1 VTRARPFAAAALILA
16 ACRSVPPGPPAPVS
30 TGIPQGSPAA
40 LGFDSVALD
49 SVVTYLRTQ
58 VDSAFPGATVAIGR
72 HGRMALVA
80 AVGHYAVSDPRP
92 VTPQTLYDLASLTKV
107 VGWTTACMQLVDR
120 GRLDLDAPVSR
131 YVPEFRGPR
140 KDRVTIRNLL
150 THTAGFPPDLPIWQ
164 DTRNRDEAFA
174 LADTAA
180 LVNPPGQT
188 YVYSD
193 VSAIIGE
200 QVVERIT
207 GQRLDQ
213 YLAAHVFGPLGM
225 VATRYLPPAGWRAMI
240 APTEVDTILRHR
252 LLWGEVHDE
261 SADRLG
267 GVSGNAGLFS
277 NALDLSRFA
286 VMLLAGGAWDSLTV
300 VHAETV
306 TEFTRRQNLPPGS
319 SRALGWDTPSEPSSA
334 GTRMSDA
341 AFGHTGFTGT
351 SIWIDPGR
359 DLFVILLSNR
369 VNPTR
374 ANLRIARVRPHVAD
388 LVAAALTH
396 PEL

>member
-1 VTRARPFAAAALILA
+1 VTW
-16 ACRSVPPGPPAPVS
+16 
-30 TGIPQGSPAA
+30 
-40 LGFDSVALD
+40 
-49 SVVTYLRTQ
+49 YLRTQ

-80 AVGHYAVSDPRP
+80 AVGHYSTTDHRP
-92 VTPQTLYDLASLTKV
+92 VTPRTMYDLASLTKV
-107 VGWTTACMQLVDR
+107 VGWTTACMQLADR
-120 GRLDLDAPVSR
+120 GLLDLDAPVSR
-131 YVPEFRGPR
+131 YVAEFRWR
-140 KDRVTIRNLL
+140 NVTIRDLL
-150 THTAGFPPDLPIWQ
+150 THTAGFPPDLPLWQ
-164 DTRNRDEAFA
+164 DTKTREQAFA
-174 LADTAA
+174 LADTAPLA
-180 LVNPPGQT
+180 NPPGKS

-225 VATRYLPPAGWRAMI
+225 AATRYLPPDSWRALI

-252 LLWGEVHDE
+252 LIWGTVHDE

-286 VMLLAGGAWDSLTV
+286 TMLLDGGAWDTLTI

-306 TEFTRRQNLPPGS
+306 AEFTRRQDFPPGS
-319 SRALGWDTPSEPSSA
+319 SRALGWDTPSQPSSA
-334 GTRMSDA
+334 GTRMSDR

-359 DLFVILLSNR
+359 DLFVILLTNR

-374 ANLRIARVRPHVAD
+374 ANLKIAKVRPRVAD
-388 LVAAALTH
+388 LVAQALTH

>member
-1 VTRARPFAAAALILA
+1 VRPFAAAALA
-16 ACRSVPPGPPAPVS
+16 AAVVSACHGAPPAPPAPVS
-30 TGIPQGSPAA
+30 TGIPAAPPAT

-49 SVVTYLRTQ
+49 SVVAYLRTQ
-58 VDSAFPGATVAIGR
+58 VDSAFPGATVAVGR
-72 HGRMALVA
+72 HGRMALLA
-80 AVGHYAVSDPRP
+80 AVGHYAAGDPRP

-120 GRLDLDAPVSR
+120 GLLDLDAPVSR
-131 YVPEFRGPR
+131 YVPAFRGPL

-150 THTAGFPPDLPIWQ
+150 THTAGFPPDLPLWQ
-164 DTRNRDEAFA
+164 DTKTRDQAFA
-174 LADTAA
+174 LADTAPLA
-180 LVNPPGQT
+180 RPPGEA

-193 VSAIIGE
+193 VSAIVGE
-200 QVVERIT
+200 QVVEHIT
-207 GQRLDQ
+207 GERLDR
-213 YLAAHVFGPLGM
+213 YLAEHVFGPLGM
-225 VATRYLPPAGWRAMI
+225 TATRYLPPASWKPMI
-240 APTEVDTILRHR
+240 APTEVDTILRHK

-277 NALDLSRFA
+277 NAPDLSRFA
-286 VMLLAGGAWDSLTV
+286 AMLLAGGAWDSLTI

-306 TEFTRRQNLPPGS
+306 AEFTRRQDLPPGS
-319 SRALGWDTPSEPSSA
+319 SRALGWDTPSPPSSS
-334 GTRMSDA
+334 GTRMTGQ

-374 ANLRIARVRPHVAD
+374 ANLRIARVRPRVAD
-388 LVAAALTH
+388 LVAQALTH

>member
-1 VTRARPFAAAALILA
+1 VTRAPFLALVVLTLG
-16 ACRSVPPGPPAPVS
+16 ACRAPAVPEPVS
-30 TGIPQGSPAA
+30 AGIPAASPAS
-40 LGFDSVALD
+40 LGFDSTFLD
-49 SVVTYLRTQ
+49 SVTWYLRTQ

-72 HGRMALVA
+72 HGRMALIT
-80 AVGHYAVSDPRP
+80 AVGHYSTTDHRP
-92 VTPQTLYDLASLTKV
+92 VTTQTLYDIASLTKV

-120 GRLDLDAPVSR
+120 GLLDLDAPVSR
-131 YVPEFRGPR
+131 YVPEFRGPQ
-140 KDRVTIRNLL
+140 KDQVTIRLLL
-150 THTAGFPPDLPIWQ
+150 THTAGFPPDLPLWQ
-164 DTRNRDEAFA
+164 DTRSREAAFA
-174 LADTAA
+174 LADTAPLA
-180 LVNPPGQT
+180 SPPGRA

-225 VATRYLPPAGWRAMI
+225 VATRYLPPPSWRAMI

-252 LLWGEVHDE
+252 LIWGTVHDE

-286 VMLLAGGAWDSLTV
+286 AMLLAGGAWDSLTV

-306 TEFTRRQNLPPGS
+306 EEFTRRQDFPPGS
-319 SRALGWDTPSEPSSA
+319 SRGLGWDTPSQPSSG
-334 GTRMSDA
+334 GTRMSGR

-351 SIWIDPGR
+351 SIWIDPER

-374 ANLRIARVRPHVAD
+374 ANLRIAKVRPRVAD
-388 LVAAALTH
+388 LVAQALTH

>member
-1 VTRARPFAAAALILA
+1 MTRASIVALMVFTLG
-16 ACRSVPPGPPAPVS
+16 ACRGPAPSVPEPVS
-30 TGIPQGSPAA
+30 TGIPAASPVS
-40 LGFDSVALD
+40 LGFDSALLD
-49 SVVTYLRTQ
+49 SVTWYLKTQ

-72 HGRMALVA
+72 HGRMALLA
-80 AVGHYAVSDPRP
+80 AVGHYSTTDRRP
-92 VTPQTLYDLASLTKV
+92 VTAQTLYDIASLTKV

-120 GRLDLDAPVSR
+120 GLLDLDAPVSR
-131 YVPEFRGPR
+131 YVPEFRGPQ
-140 KDRVTIRNLL
+140 KDRVTIRLLL
-150 THTAGFPPDLPIWQ
+150 THTAGFPPDLPLWQ
-164 DTRNRDEAFA
+164 DTRSREAAFA
-174 LADTAA
+174 LADTAPLA
-180 LVNPPGQT
+180 NPPGKT

-213 YLAAHVFGPLGM
+213 YLATHVFGPLGM
-225 VATRYLPPAGWRAMI
+225 AATRYLPPESWRSNI

-252 LLWGEVHDE
+252 LIWGTVHDE

-286 VMLLAGGAWDSLTV
+286 AMLLDGGAWDSLTI

-306 TEFTRRQNLPPGS
+306 AEFTRRQDFPAGS
-319 SRALGWDTPSEPSSA
+319 SRALGWDTPSQPSSA
-334 GTRMSDA
+334 GTRMSER
-341 AFGHTGFTGT
+341 AFGHTGFTCT

-359 DLFVILLSNR
+359 DVFVIILSNR

-374 ANLRIARVRPHVAD
+374 ANLRIAKVRPRVAD
-388 LVAAALTH
+388 LGAQALTH

>member
-1 VTRARPFAAAALILA
+1 MNRLALSVALAAAA
-16 ACRSVPPGPPAPVS
+16 ACRPPAVPEPVS
-30 TGIPQGSPAA
+30 IGIPAASPAS
-40 LGFDSVALD
+40 LGFDSALLD
-49 SVVTYLRTQ
+49 SVTIYLRTQ

-80 AVGHYAVSDPRP
+80 AVGHYSTTDRRP
-92 VTPQTLYDLASLTKV
+92 VTTATLYDLASLTKV
-107 VGWTTACMQLVDR
+107 VGWTTACMQLVDQ

-131 YVPEFRGPR
+131 YVPEFRGPQ
-140 KDRVTIRNLL
+140 KDQVKIRNLL
-150 THTAGFPPDLPIWQ
+150 THTAGFPPDLPLWQ
-164 DTRNRDEAFA
+164 DTKTREQAFA
-174 LADTAA
+174 LADTAPLA
-180 LVNPPGQT
+180 NPPGQT

-200 QVVERIT
+200 QVIERIT
-207 GQRLDQ
+207 GERLDQ

-225 VATRYLPPAGWRAMI
+225 VATRYLPPASWKPMI
-240 APTEVDTILRHR
+240 APTEIDTIMRHR
-252 LLWGEVHDE
+252 LIWGTVHDE

-286 VMLLAGGAWDSLTV
+286 AMLLAGGAWDSLTLI
-300 VHAETV
+300 HAETIA
-306 TEFTRRQNLPPGS
+306 EFTRRQDLPPGS
-319 SRALGWDTPSEPSSA
+319 SRALGWDTPSQPSSG
-334 GTRMSDA
+334 GTKMTDR

-359 DLFVILLSNR
+359 DLFVILLTNR

-374 ANLRIARVRPHVAD
+374 ANLRIAKVRPRVAD
-388 LVAAALTH
+388 LVAQALTH
-396 PEL
+396 PEY

>member
-1 VTRARPFAAAALILA
+1 MKLATVLLPAALLLT
-16 ACRSVPPGPPAPVS
+16 ACRAPAVPEPVS
-30 TGIPQGSPAA
+30 TGIPQASPAT
-40 LGFDSVALD
+40 LGFDSTLLD
-49 SVVTYLRTQ
+49 SVRLYLRTQ

-80 AVGHYAVSDPRP
+80 AVGHYSTTDSRP

-107 VGWTTACMQLVDR
+107 VGWATACMQLVDR
-120 GRLDLDAPVSR
+120 GLLDLDAPVSR
-131 YVPEFRGPR
+131 YVAEFRWHT
-140 KDRVTIRNLL
+140 VTIRNLL
-150 THTAGFPPDLPIWQ
+150 THTAGFPPDLPLWQ
-164 DTRNRDEAFA
+164 DTRTREAAFA
-174 LADTAA
+174 LADTAPLA
-180 LVNPPGQT
+180 NPPGQT

-193 VSAIIGE
+193 VSAIVGE

-213 YLAAHVFGPLGM
+213 YLADHVFGPLGM
-225 VATRYLPPAGWRAMI
+225 AATRYLPPPSWKPTI
-240 APTEVDTILRHR
+240 APTEIDTILRHR
-252 LLWGEVHDE
+252 LIWGTVHDE

-286 VMLLAGGAWDSLTV
+286 AMLLDGGAWDSLTI
-300 VHAETV
+300 VHAETIE
-306 TEFTRRQNLPPGS
+306 EFTRRQELPPGS
-319 SRALGWDTPSEPSSA
+319 SRALGWDTPSPPSSA
-334 GTRMSDA
+334 GTRMTDR

-374 ANLRIARVRPHVAD
+374 ANLRIAKVRPRVAD
-388 LVAAALTH
+388 LVAQALTH